1 MDARSHHN
9 AIELEIF
16 KEQAGALGSAGKL
29 LSTALNRHQ
38 EHIQNGGREGD
49 PVTEELL
56 DEVAQRAYELMLQRE
71 FVGFTQNNAAWLL
84 QGFTLPPG
92 VLRRLGIEVA
102 TPGQPR

>member
-1 MDARSHHN
+1 MDARAHHN
-9 AIELEIF
+9 ALELEIF

-29 LSTALNRHQ
+29 LSTSLKKHQ

-56 DEVAQRAYELMLQRE
+56 DEIAQRAYELMLQRE

-84 QGFTLPPG
+84 QGFALPPG
-92 VLRRLGIEVA
+92 VLRKLGIEDA
-102 TPGQPR
+102 APGQHR